1 MILEGNNFNKI
12 YTACKGINYLPEKL
26 IAIEKFG
33 KNKNI
38 LILITYNG
46 EWKLKILSANKNGD
60 LSGNNLKVLLMRAY
74 DFNTEWTKEELKERI
89 GTLPPILMIEL
100 QNFYCNWLGFLFN
113 GIIIDTLTDDENLV
127 YLYLKDIA
135 KCNHLNLDSKKRYLQ
150 MHAQNPDQV
159 QAYSFDKK
167 DIINY
172 VFTDD
177 IAKLLVTDENFSSV
191 IKKNFVDI
199 AEYLYI

>member
-1 MILEGNNFNKI
+1 MILEGNNFNEI

-74 DFNTEWTKEELKERI
+74 DFNTEWTKGKLKERI

-100 QNFYCNWLGFLFN
+100 QNFYCNWLGFLLN

-127 YLYLKDIA
+127 HLYRRDIA
-135 KCNHLNLDSKKRYLQ
+135 KCNYPNFDSKKRYLQ
-150 MHAQNPDQV
+150 MYAKDPDQI

-177 IAKLLVTDENFSSV
+177 IAKLLVTDENFSSI
-191 IKKNFVDI
+191 IKKNFADI
-199 AEYLYI
+199 AEYLFI

>member
-74 DFNTEWTKEELKERI
+74 DFNTEWTKEELK
-89 GTLPPILMIEL
+89 TNMSSLPLFSLIEL
-100 QNFYCNWLGFLFN
+100 QHVYCEEMRFAWGE
-113 GIIIDTLTDDENLV
+113 IIDTLTDDENTV
-127 YLYLKDIA
+127 SMYRQHYVN
-135 KCNHLNLDSKKRYLQ
+135 KCNRANYNSRKRYLQ
-150 MHAQNPDQV
+150 IKENGHQL
-159 QAYSFDKK
+159 QAYSFDKE

-172 VFTDD
+172 VFTDE
-177 IAKLLVTDENFSSV
+177 IAELLVSDKNFASL
-191 IKKNFVDI
+191 IKKHFNHI
-199 AEYLYI
+199 AEYLFV